1 MNELIKQCINDNT
14 LVVCPTGFKDS
25 VLEYLRS
32 EKMIR
37 NIRFMTLEEF
47 RKNCLFDYDLEAVRY
62 LMNKESLSNDNARE
76 LIENLY
82 YVGDTVYNNDKL
94 DHLVSL
100 KQELESKGLLKK
112 NPLFIKHLKNVQVV
126 AAGYGRLDRF
136 SRELLGKDGL
146 QFERVKRHYILHS
159 FNNMERE
166 TERLYNG
173 ISDLLRSGVD
183 INKIFVLNASDAY
196 ESYFKRYNSYYGFTI
211 EYGKGE
217 PAMSTETVKTFVS
230 RLEEG
235 RTEAYEYLTD
245 ECDEE
250 LAEQLINVLNR
261 YCELEIAEALPFIKD
276 DLQKMTVRKPLLDN
290 TVKCASLFTP
300 FERDDHVFM
309 VGFNDRTPAP
319 YRDTD
324 YLSDNEKRF
333 LNLSPADEMNFLSK
347 ENMLDYLSTI
357 DNLYLSV
364 SLHDPFNEYRPSSLL
379 ENMDYETI
387 CDEESFEYSDILNR
401 MKYAVRLDDLNKYD
415 EQDHK
420 VMARLHRKY
429 GRNSYLQYDNTF
441 KGLSDS
447 QISALSKPRLSY
459 SSMETFYECQ
469 FRYYLEKIVE
479 VMKDEGNFNTKLGTI
494 CHNVL
499 QDSLNDG
506 FDFEK
511 SWTLH
516 KNSEGN
522 DLTAAE
528 EYFLNSMK
536 EELWQDVDI
545 LQAQKARSG
554 FTAAI
559 AEKKI
564 NIKADKDISF
574 VGYIDK
580 LLIAEKGD
588 ELIVAIVD
596 YKTGSSA
603 QIKRELMEYGLC
615 LQLPSYMYL
624 LRNDAELKDKKLK
637 FAGFYL
643 QYIIGS
649 AAKYDE
655 KSTAFEQKQDSMKL
669 DGFTSADPARI
680 EILDNSL
687 APQASSLNIKGLKM
701 NKDGSLGK
709 NSKLLLDEDFDSF
722 VKITES
728 KVKEA
733 GRKIMNGE
741 FTINPKIYNT
751 NNISCSYC
759 PFDIVCYRRTRDN
772 KYLTEG
778 EVSDD
783 D

>member
-1 MNELIKQCINDNT
+1 MNELIRQCINDNT
-14 LVVCPTGFKDS
+14 LVVCPTSFKDS

-82 YVGDTVYNNDKL
+82 YVGDTAYNNDKL
-94 DHLVSL
+94 DRLVSL

-146 QFERVKRHYILHS
+146 QFERVQRHYILHS

-166 TERLYNG
+166 TENLYNS
-173 ISDLLRSGVD
+173 ISDLLRNGVD

-196 ESYFKRYNSYYGFTI
+196 ESYFKRYNSYYGFTV

-217 PAMSTETVKTFVS
+217 PAMSTEAVKNFVS
-230 RLEEG
+230 KLEEG
-235 RTEAYEYLTD
+235 RTEAYEYLTE

-261 YCELEIAEALPFIKD
+261 YCELEVNEALPFIKE
-276 DLQKMTVRKPLLDN
+276 DLQRMTVRKPLLEN
-290 TVKCASLFTP
+290 TVKCVSLYTP
-300 FERDDHVFM
+300 FEEDDHVFM
-309 VGFNDRTPAP
+309 VGFNDKTPVP

-324 YLSDNEKRF
+324 YLSDSEKRF

-379 ENMDYETI
+379 ENMDYETV
-387 CDEESFEYSDILNR
+387 CDEESFEYSDALNR
-401 MKYAVRLDDLNKYD
+401 TKYAVRLDDLNKYD

-420 VMARLHRKY
+420 IVARLHNKY
-429 GRNSYLQYDNTF
+429 GKNSYLEYDNTF

-447 QISALSKPRLSY
+447 QISSLNKPRLSY

-469 FRYYLEKIVE
+469 FRYYLERIVE

-494 CHNVL
+494 CHGVL

-511 SWTLH
+511 SWTLY
-516 KNSEGN
+516 KQNEGN

-536 EELWQDVDI
+536 EELRQDVDI
-545 LQAQKARSG
+545 LQAQKERSG
-554 FTAAI
+554 FTGAR
-559 AEKKI
+559 AEKFI
-564 NIKADKDISF
+564 TIQADKDISF
-574 VGYIDK
+574 VGFIDK

-603 QIKRELMEYGLC
+603 QIKTELMEHGLS

-624 LRNDAELKDKKLK
+624 LRNDSEYKDRKLK

-649 AAKYDE
+649 SAKYDD
-655 KSTAFEQKQDSMKL
+655 KSTALEQKQDSMKL

-687 APQASSLNIKGLKM
+687 APQTGSPNIKGLKM

-709 NSKLLLDEDFDSF
+709 NSRLLWDEDFDAL
-722 VKITES
+722 VKITEA

-733 GRKIMNGE
+733 GHKIISGE

-751 NNISCSYC
+751 SNISCSYC

-772 KYLTEG
+772 KHLNEG